1 MGHQSSNNVNTPLLA
16 EVFEELRKTLDELER
31 ADIQLKRQSAQ
42 IASLRARLISS
53 DSRLKMWARASES
66 PLSSEEFKKSD
77 VDDRSPELARISTND
92 DLNLQFLHSS
102 SQKADLFDGSFA
114 DVILI
119 APRLYGFF
127 AGNVIMDGQLS
138 SIGAVAVK
146 HALRVF
152 LWTSIR
158 PGVAL
163 EELNGFIESAFAG
176 FGASREI
183 SSSIG
188 IATFDALSGE
198 LACAAWGRA
207 VLTVIWHSEGMDQA
221 DNLGSITVSG
231 ENCSSQESVFKL
243 KEGDR
248 FGLFNMGE
256 EASNLLSPSG
266 KFSEIGADLS
276 DHWEEIAAKIANRQY
291 STLHDLN
298 FQSFVAKVLRSDLS

>member
-1 MGHQSSNNVNTPLLA
+1 MKKKDMGHQSSNNVNTPLLA

-152 LWTSIR
+152 LWTD
-158 PGVAL
+158 P
-163 EELNGFIESAFAG
+163 EL
-176 FGASREI
+176 
-183 SSSIG
+183 
-188 IATFDALSGE
+188 L
-198 LACAAWGRA
+198 
-207 VLTVIWHSEGMDQA
+207 
-221 DNLGSITVSG
+221 
-231 ENCSSQESVFKL
+231 
-243 KEGDR
+243 
-248 FGLFNMGE
+248 
-256 EASNLLSPSG
+256 
-266 KFSEIGADLS
+266 
-276 DHWEEIAAKIANRQY
+276 
-291 STLHDLN
+291 
-298 FQSFVAKVLRSDLS
+298 